1 MTDLLTINEDDRRKL
16 TSFPEGKLLEIKED
30 CIVGGH
36 YHKIKTEY
44 FVLISGSA
52 RLIVNKDKQ
61 GILDLAVG
69 ELVLIPPLT
78 YHEFHIKKG
87 SVLIGLC
94 SHPFD
99 HEDDYK
105 I

>member
-1 MTDLLTINEDDRRKL
+1 MTDLLTINEDERRKL

-30 CIVGGH
+30 CIVGKH

-44 FVLISGSA
+44 FILSSGEA
-52 RLIVNKDKQ
+52 QLQFTTELVDLTIGELIV
-61 GILDLAVG
+61 
-69 ELVLIPPLT
+69 IPPFT

-87 SVLIGLC
+87 SVLMGLC

>member
-1 MTDLLTINEDDRRKL
+1 MLDNNLLTINEDSRRKL
-16 TSFPEGKLLEIKED
+16 TSFPEGKLLEIKEN
-30 CIVGGH
+30 CVVGNH

-44 FVLISGSA
+44 FVLCEGGECEMM
-52 RLIVNKDKQ
+52 VNDVK
-61 GILDLAVG
+61 IIMEVG
-69 ELVLIPPLT
+69 VLYTIEPFA
-78 YHEFHIKKG
+78 YHSFHIKKG
-87 SVLIGLC
+87 SVLMGLC